1 MSYEE
6 FQNLARLFAVG
17 LLETEDWD
25 DFLSGCLAF
34 GERAEAFILKCR
46 SLNAALALS
55 LEPIPPAPATKGKLM
70 AKIRQQECGRRL
82 PEGGTAEETTAQN
95 LMKASSDAEATAPVM
110 GLN

>member
-70 AKIRQQECGRRL
+70 AQIRKQEAARIRSGS
-82 PEGGTAEETTAQN
+82 GAAQETTGHD